1 MTTQTNSKISIS
13 QDEIEKHLN
22 SLIPEV
28 REVLN
33 RSEEERIRYLFT
45 KRFIKYPKAS
55 EILDYMELLI
65 SIPKQ
70 TRPECMILYGDSGT
84 GKTSIIRHFQKMHP
98 PTEDPLFDEDTIPVL
113 VVETPFEP
121 KVSMLYDKILYEIG
135 VPYKTTENVVLK
147 ENKIEFYVNKLNIKM
162 LILDEFHNI
171 LNGSASQQRKVLSAI
186 KSLTNILEIPI
197 VLSGTRDA
205 LIAVESEDEMK
216 RRFFP
221 KYLPKWKKDK
231 DFVIFLKS
239 VEKTLPLKYPS
250 YLWEDERIIDFLLEK
265 TEGILADILKLIKH
279 SSKKAIET
287 GKERIDYNLLRSIEF
302 FDREYEK
309 SLELKDI

>member
-1 MTTQTNSKISIS
+1 MATKSNNLIS
-13 QDEIEKHLN
+13 QEEIENHVN
-22 SLIPEV
+22 SLLPDV
-28 REVLN
+28 REVLDKP
-33 RSEEERIRYLFT
+33 EKERIKHVFT
-45 KRFIKYPKAS
+45 QRFIKYPKAV
-55 EILDYMELLI
+55 EILNYMEFLI
-65 SIPKQ
+65 SSPKQ
-70 TRPECMILYGDSGT
+70 IRPECMILYGDSGT
-84 GKTSIIRHFQKMHP
+84 GKTSIIRQFQKMHP
-98 PTEDPLFDEDTIPVL
+98 PTEDPLSDEDTVPVL

-121 KVSMLYDKILYEIG
+121 KVSMLYDKILHEIG

-147 ENKIEFYVNKLNIKM
+147 ENKIEFYVNKLGIRM

-171 LNGSASQQRKVLSAI
+171 LNGSATQQRKVLSAI
-186 KSLTNILEIPI
+186 KSLTNVLRIPI

-205 LIAVESEDEMK
+205 LIAVESEDETK

-231 DFVIFLKS
+231 DFVVFLKS

-250 YLWEDERIIDFLLEK
+250 YLWKDERIIDFLLGK
-265 TEGILADILKLIKH
+265 TDGVLADILKLIRH
-279 SSKKAIET
+279 SAKKAIET
-287 GKERIDYNLLRSIEF
+287 GTERIDYNLLRSIEF

>member
-1 MTTQTNSKISIS
+1 MAVKNNNKIF
-13 QDEIEKHLN
+13 QEEIEKHIN
-22 SLIPEV
+22 SLLPDV
-28 REVLN
+28 KEVLN
-33 RSEEERIRYLFT
+33 KSKEKRIKHIFT
-45 KRFIKYPKAS
+45 QRFIKYPKAV

-70 TRPECMILYGDSGT
+70 TRPECMLLYGESGT
-84 GKTSIIRHFQKMHP
+84 GKTSIIRQFQKMHP
-98 PTEDPLFDEDTIPVL
+98 PVEDPFEDEDTIPVL

-121 KVSMLYDKILYEIG
+121 KVSMLYDRILYEIG
-135 VPYKTTENVVLK
+135 VPYKTTENVVVK
-147 ENKIEFYVNKLNIKM
+147 ENRIEFYVNKLGIKM

-186 KSLTNILEIPI
+186 KSLTNTLKIPI
-197 VLSGTRDA
+197 VLAGTRDA

-221 KYLPKWKKDK
+221 KYLPKWKKDR
-231 DFVIFLKS
+231 DFALFLKS

-250 YLWEDERIIDFLLEK
+250 YLWKDERIIDFLLEK
-265 TEGILADILKLIKH
+265 GDGILADILKLIRH
-279 SSKKAIET
+279 SAKKAIED
-287 GKERIDYNLLRSIEF
+287 GKERIDYNLLKSIEF

>member
-1 MTTQTNSKISIS
+1 MNISKS
-13 QDEIEKHLN
+13 EIEKHQNFL
-22 SLIPEV
+22 LPET
-28 REVLN
+28 RELLDKPKK
-33 RSEEERIRYLFT
+33 ERIKAIFT
-45 KRFIKYPKAS
+45 HRFVKYPKAV

-65 SIPKQ
+65 SMPKQ
-70 TRPECMILYGDSGT
+70 VRPECMLIYGESGT
-84 GKTSIIRHFQKMHP
+84 GKTSIIRQFQKMHP
-98 PTEDPLFDEDTIPVL
+98 PAEDPFEDEDTIPVL

-121 KVSMLYDKILYEIG
+121 KVSLLYDRILYEIG
-135 VPYKTTENVVLK
+135 VPYKTTENVVVK
-147 ENKIEFYVNKLNIKM
+147 ENRIEFYVNKLGIRM

-186 KSLTNILEIPI
+186 KSLTNTLKIPI

-205 LIAVESEDEMK
+205 LIAVESEDETK

-239 VEKTLPLKYPS
+239 VEKILPLKYPS
-250 YLWEDERIIDFLLEK
+250 YLWKDERIIDYLLDK
-265 TEGILADILKLIKH
+265 SDGILADILKLIKH
-279 SSKKAIET
+279 SAKKAIEEE
-287 GKERIDYNLLRSIEF
+287 KERIDFDLIKSVDF

-309 SLELKDI
+309 ALELKDI

>member
-1 MTTQTNSKISIS
+1 MAFETSNQVSK
-13 QDEIEKHLN
+13 EEVEKHIN
-22 SLIPEV
+22 SLLPDV

-33 RSEEERIRYLFT
+33 KSKEERIQYIFT
-45 KRFIKYPKAS
+45 QRFIKYTKVI

-70 TRPECMILYGDSGT
+70 TRPECMLLYGESGT
-84 GKTSIIRHFQKMHP
+84 GKTSIIRQFQKMHP
-98 PTEDPLFDEDTIPVL
+98 PTEDPLSDEDTVPVL

-121 KVSMLYDKILYEIG
+121 KVSMLYDRILYEIG
-135 VPYKTTENVVLK
+135 VPYKATENVVVK
-147 ENKIEFYVNKLNIKM
+147 ENRIELYVNKLGIKM

-171 LNGSASQQRKVLSAI
+171 LNGSASGQRKVLSAI
-186 KSLTNILEIPI
+186 KSLTNTLKIPI
-197 VLSGTRDA
+197 VLAGTRDA
-205 LIAVESEDEMK
+205 LTAIESEDEMK

-231 DFVIFLKS
+231 DFVLFLKS

-250 YLWEDERIIDFLLEK
+250 YLWKDERIIDFLLEK
-265 TEGILADILKLIKH
+265 TDGILADILKLIRH
-279 SSKKAIET
+279 TAKKAIENE
-287 GKERIDYNLLRSIEF
+287 KEKIDYNLLRSIEF